1 MLLKSLKI
9 VVIFTLVHC
18 KDLLGFADFALT
30 SRLVGERYEMMN
42 ISVLAFLEFAD

>member
-1 MLLKSLKI
+1 MCSLSHLTLLSL
-9 VVIFTLVHC
+9 TLVHC

>member
-1 MLLKSLKI
+1 MLLKSLNI
-9 VVIFTLVHC
+9 VVFHMVHC